1 MDVPPKTEE
10 SSSSRKRSSRS
21 KRAEDLVTTPADSEE
36 EAEQIHQILE
46 DLNNIVNSELNGGGA
61 ASRKPTKRKEKDI
74 VPVHL
79 VKSPPPKKSGSSG
92 PLSPRPWPGSS
103 ASDEGEDE
111 DDNDSDMIKTPSPK
125 LNDVRRVVEQIEKA
139 NHHETDPSPKLY
151 KKKSKSMSPILQA
164 EPKPDYTGNIIPI
177 FHHQNHM
184 ASKFAN
190 FKSSKLYSSS
200 PDNHNNQAE
209 ASAVEN
215 GSGKIY
221 LPHRY
226 SPTSKKS
233 GSNNGGGLRRSESL
247 HTSLASIA
255 TSSNSSDKDK
265 HIGAEVKDGKKKRGT
280 KPTNKNNID
289 KWKSMENLDGGDDN
303 FTLRWRYP
311 VPDFVAKEERLVG
324 GSSPSPNSSPK
335 TKSSPAKTGKTSK
348 DSNNGVLE
356 LFNDYRQSRF
366 SNNSN

>member
-1 MDVPPKTEE
+1 
-10 SSSSRKRSSRS
+10 
-21 KRAEDLVTTPADSEE
+21 
-36 EAEQIHQILE
+36 
-46 DLNNIVNSELNGGGA
+46 
-61 ASRKPTKRKEKDI
+61 
-74 VPVHL
+74 
-79 VKSPPPKKSGSSG
+79 
-92 PLSPRPWPGSS
+92 
-103 ASDEGEDE
+103 
-111 DDNDSDMIKTPSPK
+111 
-125 LNDVRRVVEQIEKA
+125 VEQIEKA

-200 PDNHNNQAE
+200 PDNHHSEVA
-209 ASAVEN
+209 AVEN

-265 HIGAEVKDGKKKRGT
+265 RIGAEVKDGKKKRGS

-311 VPDFVAKEERLVG
+311 VPDFVAKEERLAG

-335 TKSSPAKTGKTSK
+335 TKSSPAKPGKTSK

-366 SNNSN
+366 SKNSNSKQNSSASGGNGNQTMSIFSRYSKKSNPASSASTQPVLTKGNHNEVQRQEKDGNGKDKDIMSSMTMFSLPPIFVTQGMDITNHRISDLPSGLY